1 MANCSYS
8 ANGQLPSDA
17 QFISAVRSKRFV
29 GCVGKLNEL
38 EAKEITTDELIDKY
52 NVKYYG
58 AVGDGVTDDT
68 VAFQTALATGLAHI
82 YVPSG
87 TYNLTDT
94 LTLSNNQQLNGA
106 SDQSGI
112 LTFNNNDANF
122 VGIVVPPNDSSLN
135 NLQILYAGT
144 NLTTSTLVSVTGSAA
159 KFTNNIIGVISQ
171 APAFGV
177 SFDDAGIDAFLFNNR
192 IEGWISA
199 VRFTA
204 IYSRV
209 NILANKLFVG
219 IGGTVIDNTIGLSQL
234 RVIDNYIA
242 AAGGATVG
250 IATAV
255 AVVALG
261 NIYDVTS
268 PISGAGLATS
278 SIHEPINTT
287 YAINTPGRV
296 AIDGTPVLNNQ
307 IAGWTSVT
315 GASVPARTLATGD
328 NTTAQLTNALKQLIA
343 DLNTH
348 GLISATIT

>member
-38 EAKEITTDELIDKY
+38 EAKEVTTDELIDKY

-68 VAFQTALATGLAHI
+68 VAFQTALATGFAQI
-82 YVPSG
+82 NVPPG

-112 LTFNNNDANF
+112 LSFNNNDANF

-144 NLTTSTLVSVTGSAA
+144 NFTTSTLVSVTGSAA
-159 KFTNNIIGVISQ
+159 KVTNNIIGVIPQ

-177 SFDDAGIDAFLFNNR
+177 SFDDAGLDAFLFNNR
-192 IEGWISA
+192 IEGYTSA
-199 VRFTA
+199 VYFSA
-204 IYSRV
+204 AYSRV
-209 NILANKLFVG
+209 NILANKLVVG
-219 IGGTVIDNTIGLSQL
+219 PGGTVIDNTNGLSQL
-234 RVIDNYIA
+234 RIIDNYISGP
-242 AAGGATVG
+242 GGGVG
-250 IATAV
+250 IDTPLSIV
-255 AVVALG
+255 AVG
-261 NIYDVTS
+261 NIYDLF
-268 PISGAGLATS
+268 PAIQGAGIGTS
-278 SIHEPINTT
+278 TIIEPVNTT
-287 YAINTPGRV
+287 YSINTPGRIS
-296 AIDGTPVLNNQ
+296 IDGTPVLNNQ
-307 IAGWTSVT
+307 IGGWTSVT

>member
-17 QFISAVRSKRFV
+17 QFISAVRSKRLV

-58 AVGDGVTDDT
+58 AIGDGVTDDT
-68 VAFQTALATGLAHI
+68 AAFQTALASGLSHITVPTGEYLI
-82 YVPSG
+82 
-87 TYNLTDT
+87 TDT
-94 LTLSNNQQLNGA
+94 LTISNDQQLIGVSAEA
-106 SDQSGI
+106 SV
-112 LTFNNNDANF
+112 LAFNNNDANF
-122 VGIVVPPNDSSLN
+122 KGVVAASGIEIKNLSLR
-135 NLQILYAGT
+135 YDGT
-144 NLTTSTLVSVTGSAA
+144 NITTSTMVSITGNDVEMS
-159 KFTNNIIGVISQ
+159 GVLLYGR
-171 APAFGV
+171 PAYGV
-177 SFDDAGIDAFLFNNR
+177 SYDVLGSTSFLFNNL
-192 IEGWISA
+192 IEAELRA

-204 IYSRV
+204 AYSFV
-209 NILANKLFVG
+209 NILANKLLVG
-219 IGGTVIDNTIGLSQL
+219 ISGTVVDTTNGGSVFRIMDNTIGA
-234 RVIDNYIA
+234 D
-242 AAGGATVG
+242 GGVSTG
-250 IATAV
+250 ILASVSLV
-255 AVVALG
+255 AIG
-261 NIYDVTS
+261 NDYSVTI
-268 PISGAGLATS
+268 PISGAGLGTS
-278 SIHEPINTT
+278 TIHEPINTT

-296 AIDGTPVLNNQ
+296 AIDGTAVLNNQ